1 MTFATFETI
10 LRGAPSAL
18 MGRVKARGTVPTSP
32 RAHGRFHLATRLR
45 PWSKR
50 TKRRETGYGDGDRGR
65 DRARKRAHAAGAG
78 GAEGW
83 LHRGHARK
91 PGRARRPHRPRDR
104 AARRP
109 CRGFR
114 EGGQRGFR
122 PPQPRTAEIGRA
134 HVCTPVTHAHLV
146 CRLLLENNNKDTA

>member
-18 MGRVKARGTVPTSP
+18 MGRVEARGTVPTSP

-65 DRARKRAHAAGAG
+65 SEEHTSELQSLMRISYAVFCLTITQEK
-78 GAEGW
+78 
-83 LHRGHARK
+83 K
-91 PGRARRPHRPRDR
+91 
-104 AARRP
+104 
-109 CRGFR
+109 
-114 EGGQRGFR
+114 Q
-122 PPQPRTAEIGRA
+122 IYI
-134 HVCTPVTHAHLV
+134 
-146 CRLLLENNNKDTA
+146 LLYHQTNNKRLVKSH